1 MNHNPNNQYV
11 ATANQLRLERPVGEL
26 GWQSCKARHT
36 SATGTFRAA
45 AILAVGLICLLF
57 FALEAKAS
65 VRLKDL
71 ASVQGVRHNQLVGYG
86 IVVGLDGTGDGRNA
100 VFTTN
105 GLANVMRNMGINLD
119 PQQIQVRN
127 VAGVIVTARLPPF
140 AKAGQNLDITVSSIG
155 DASSLQGGTL
165 LATPLKGLDNRVY
178 AIAQGPLSI
187 GGFELQ
193 GPAVQNRQRNHPT
206 VARIPAGASVEREVP
221 LSFEEREEI
230 VISLNQPDFTTVQR
244 MTRAINGLLGP
255 GSARARDGATVTITV
270 PAEYRD
276 DEIGLLAAVE
286 NLEIVPDLA
295 AKVVLDER
303 TGTVVMGEN
312 VRIRELALAH
322 GNLNLQV
329 AAPAAPGQEILLP
342 GELPQ
347 GAAAGQNLVRLEEG
361 ATLGEVVRALNSVG
375 VAPRDLIAI
384 FQSIKAS
391 GALNAELEII

>member
-1 MNHNPNNQYV
+1 MSNSGLTVQSEVPNQ
-11 ATANQLRLERPVGEL
+11 AISRRPVGEL
-26 GWQSCKARHT
+26 GWRSCRRQAGHR
-36 SATGTFRAA
+36 GLRAIITMVA
-45 AILAVGLICLLF
+45 GLLCLLL
-57 FALEAKAS
+57 ALEAQAA

-71 ASVQGVRHNQLVGYG
+71 ASVQGVRSNQLVGYG

-100 VFTTN
+100 AFTTG
-105 GLANVMRNMGINLD
+105 GLANVIRNLGLNID

-127 VAGVIVTARLPPF
+127 VAGVVVTARLPPF
-140 AKAGQNLDITVSSIG
+140 AKAGQNLDVTVSSIG

-165 LATPLKGLDNRVY
+165 LVTPLRGLDNQIY

-187 GGFELQ
+187 GGFEVQ
-193 GPAVQNRQRNHPT
+193 GPAVQGRQRNHPT

-221 LSFEEREEI
+221 LSFEQRDEI

-244 MTRAINGLLGP
+244 MTQAINGLLGA
-255 GSARARDGATVTITV
+255 GSARARDGATVTINV

-276 DEIGLLAAVE
+276 NEIALLAAVE

-295 AKVVLDER
+295 ARVVLDER

-312 VRIRELALAH
+312 VRLRELALSH
-322 GNLNLQV
+322 GNLSLQV
-329 AAPAAPGQEILLP
+329 AAPAPGQEIMVP
-342 GELPQ
+342 GEIPAEMEDHSLIH
-347 GAAAGQNLVRLEEG
+347 LEAG
-361 ATLGEVVRALNSVG
+361 ATLGEVVRALNAVG

>member
-1 MNHNPNNQYV
+1 MNHKTSNSYFLQ
-11 ATANQLRLERPVGEL
+11 TAAMV
-26 GWQSCKARHT
+26 
-36 SATGTFRAA
+36 TFAL
-45 AILAVGLICLLF
+45 ILLAG
-57 FALEAKAS
+57 ALEARAS

-71 ASVQGVRHNQLVGYG
+71 ASIQGVRYNQLVGYG

-105 GLANVMRNMGINLD
+105 GLANVMRNMGISID

-140 AKAGQNLDITVSSIG
+140 TKAGQQLDVTVSSMG

-178 AIAQGPLSI
+178 AIAQGAMSI
-187 GGFELQ
+187 GGIEVQ
-193 GPAVQNRQRNHPT
+193 GPTPQGRQRNHLT
-206 VARIPAGASVEREVP
+206 VARIPSGASVEREVP
-221 LSFEEREEI
+221 LSFEQRDEI
-230 VISLNQPDFTTVQR
+230 VISLNSPDFTTVQR
-244 MTRAINGLLGP
+244 MTQVINGLLGA
-255 GSARARDGATVTITV
+255 GTARARDGATVTLTV
-270 PAEYRD
+270 PEEYRNN
-276 DEIGLLAAVE
+276 EIALLAAVE
-286 NLEIVPDLA
+286 NLEIVPDIA

-329 AAPAAPGQEILLP
+329 SALPLEQEILMP
-342 GELPQ
+342 GELPL
-347 GAAAGQNLVRLEEG
+347 AANQRLVRLAEG

-384 FQSIKAS
+384 FQSMKAS